1 MANKTHIVTDYEAD
15 ESIRTLKA
23 GKTVPA
29 EGFSNWSQTDRATP
43 VETPVNNS
51 DGQLNEVELKFLEA
65 VVKNPMCPSS
75 EYSRLAHI
83 RPNTLIKIR
92 PKMVKDGWIC
102 EHKLEMN
109 TGRGRGRIA
118 LSASDAGKKLIAG
131 MKK

>member
-65 VVKNPMCPSS
+65 VVKNPMCPTS
-75 EYSRLAHI
+75 EYSRLAH
-83 RPNTLIKIR
+83 IR